1 MHSIERL
8 HLKPKFKHDF
18 LVRYGGYE
26 KKINLFNK
34 IIYLPPYG
42 RVARGRKMTMSCSPR
57 ELKIKVV
64 QSFLDVIILS
74 MLKDDWLSGYDIF
87 RRIIDEKGI
96 VLSPGTIYAKLY
108 SLERKGLIEGFWSSR
123 KRIYCLTQQGVK
135 YLESISYKK
144 EWILKLMD
152 SILGEG
158 V

>member
-1 MHSIERL
+1 
-8 HLKPKFKHDF
+8 
-18 LVRYGGYE
+18 
-26 KKINLFNK
+26 
-34 IIYLPPYG
+34 
-42 RVARGRKMTMSCSPR
+42 MTMSCSPR